1 MSSVKFIKNQLMGAD
16 FNKSLANKR
25 RSETLLDL
33 QSKLDKYGKCALVRC
48 TGFGKTWMLTS
59 ILRQYKKVLYLYP
72 ADVIKSTVVDR
83 HNQVELGVAYSKENN
98 YSEDSVKNT
107 TFLSYCGLVKLTDS
121 EFRNMNYDLVI
132 FDECHRLGALKTK
145 VCVSKLF
152 RYLPD
157 AKYIGATATPERGDS
172 FDVIDRFFD
181 NICGNKYTLHDAIQ
195 DCIIKKPYYIFCRT
209 DIESDLRSSV
219 KESGISVDGNSVNEI
234 IQKRII
240 EAGNLFNMDNIIK
253 DTLKEY
259 KPNCTYFKFIVF
271 YPTLESISEKSGE
284 VEGWFKKALG
294 VDYKVRSLVIS
305 SASKKETGNVSKLN
319 KLVDDG
325 SKRIDFIHCINML
338 NMGYH
343 VSDLTGIVM
352 MRGTSSSIIFNQQLG
367 RALSTGNSEPCVV
380 FDVVDNLQRK
390 AAFELVSVK
399 DLKLR
404 KRRKL
409 VSEFRDKYTIN
420 EVQNMADDDIVPLA
434 EKYLEDD
441 EGVIIETINNEG
453 VLSLRKRLIGLLD
466 NSNVQWWKFCNTVTK
481 EDIVLTGFE
490 ATYREF
496 IAKVVAEPIS
506 FKVKSAIA
514 NHYLLYCSL
523 RNKPTG
529 LSTTEA
535 YSTRSMQDAEFM
547 HFLRQV
553 VVRDHS
559 DYPIFSSKK
568 FKQAF
573 VDTNEEVLS
582 QLLRHYNVTIN
593 EVLRLLSIDDK
604 EKREA

>member
-1 MSSVKFIKNQLMGAD
+1 MGAD
-16 FNKSLANKR
+16 FDKSLANKR

-107 TFLSYCGLVKLTDS
+107 TFLSYCGLVKLTDAD
-121 EFRNMNYDLVI
+121 FRDMNYDLVI

-145 VCVSKLF
+145 VCVNKLF

-181 NICGNKYTLHDAIQ
+181 NICVNKYTLHDAIQ

-219 KESGISVDGNSVNEI
+219 KESGISVDDTSINEI

-294 VDYKVRSLVIS
+294 
-305 SASKKETGNVSKLN
+305 
-319 KLVDDG
+319 
-325 SKRIDFIHCINML
+325 
-338 NMGYH
+338 
-343 VSDLTGIVM
+343 
-352 MRGTSSSIIFNQQLG
+352 
-367 RALSTGNSEPCVV
+367 
-380 FDVVDNLQRK
+380 
-390 AAFELVSVK
+390 
-399 DLKLR
+399 
-404 KRRKL
+404 
-409 VSEFRDKYTIN
+409 
-420 EVQNMADDDIVPLA
+420 
-434 EKYLEDD
+434 
-441 EGVIIETINNEG
+441 
-453 VLSLRKRLIGLLD
+453 
-466 NSNVQWWKFCNTVTK
+466 
-481 EDIVLTGFE
+481 
-490 ATYREF
+490 
-496 IAKVVAEPIS
+496 
-506 FKVKSAIA
+506 
-514 NHYLLYCSL
+514 
-523 RNKPTG
+523 
-529 LSTTEA
+529 
-535 YSTRSMQDAEFM
+535 
-547 HFLRQV
+547 
-553 VVRDHS
+553 
-559 DYPIFSSKK
+559 
-568 FKQAF
+568 
-573 VDTNEEVLS
+573 
-582 QLLRHYNVTIN
+582 
-593 EVLRLLSIDDK
+593 
-604 EKREA
+604 